1 MFYNY
6 FDVGSM
12 YMNSSS
18 GRFIT
23 KSEEITKRFL
33 YDGNSKFDNTT
44 KHINFGIHMNV
55 YLFHAY
61 LYV

>member
-1 MFYNY
+1 
-6 FDVGSM
+6 M

-18 GRFIT
+18 GRF
-23 KSEEITKRFL
+23 KNKCEEITKRFL
-33 YDGNSKFDNTT
+33 YDGNNKFDNTT
-44 KHINFGIHMNV
+44 KHINFGVHMNV